1 MKKSIVRV
9 VLVAAAAASFA
20 LPASPAN
27 ASCSVTI
34 EDCIE
39 QILSSVETTAIP
51 QCHRV
56 NTFVEVCLPAAS

>member
-1 MKKSIVRV
+1 MKKSIVRG

-20 LPASPAN
+20 LPASPAS

-34 EDCIE
+34 HDCVE
-39 QILSSVETTAIP
+39 KVLSAVDGPAVP

-56 NTFVEVCLPAAS
+56 NTFVEICLPSAS

>member
-34 EDCIE
+34 QDCID
-39 QILSSVETTAIP
+39 QILSTVTPAVQ

-56 NTFVEVCLPAAS
+56 NTFVEICLPAAS